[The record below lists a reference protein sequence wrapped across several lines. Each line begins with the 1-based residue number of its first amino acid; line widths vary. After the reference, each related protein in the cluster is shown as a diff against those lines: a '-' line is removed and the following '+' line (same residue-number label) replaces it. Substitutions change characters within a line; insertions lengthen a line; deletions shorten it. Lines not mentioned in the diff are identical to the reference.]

1 MADLNIYLVAKY
13 TGKPKDP
20 KQTANAGYMLNPKN
34 VHYEEQLYLV
44 RGLKQ
49 KYLQN
54 QVVLNLTEQKIV
66 KNNFNPGKT
75 FEEIFTHYYEA
86 YPEYI
91 DDCVNQLNEAF
102 KLK

>member
-1 MADLNIYLVAKY
+1 MADLNIYLLAKY
-13 TGKPKDP
+13 TGQPKDP
-20 KQTANAGYMLNPKN
+20 KQTAKAGYMLNPEN
-34 VHYEEQLYLV
+34 IHYEEQVYLV

-49 KYLQN
+49 RDLKN
-54 QVVLNLTEQKIV
+54 QVVLNLTEQKLV

-91 DDCVNQLNEAF
+91 DDCVNQLNEALQI
-102 KLK
+102 K

>member
-1 MADLNIYLVAKY
+1 MADLNIYLLAKY
-13 TGKPKDP
+13 TGQPKDP
-20 KQTANAGYMLNPKN
+20 KQTAKPGYMLDPDN
-34 VHYEEQLYLV
+34 VHYEEQVYLC

-49 KYLQN
+49 KDLKN

-102 KLK
+102 ETK